1 MEIYKEQIISKDLK
15 QLIKGTLIG
24 FHPEIKDESLFVEDL
39 KLDELDL
46 IELLMSAET
55 LFEIQI
61 MDDEFEQCKNVND
74 LSKLI
79 YKTLKKNERRKTN
92 IRKTE

>member
-1 MEIYKEQIISKDLK
+1 MEVFKEQTISKDLK

-24 FHPEIKDESLFVEDL
+24 FHSEIKDESLLVEDL
-39 KLDELDL
+39 KLDALDL

-61 MDDEFEQCKNVND
+61 KDDEFEQCKTVND

-79 YKTLKKNERRKTN
+79 HKTLNKK
-92 IRKTE
+92 